1 MKTVKQLQLL
11 SLAVMLL
18 AVSAC
23 QSKPKD
29 GLTDTYTS
37 GVIAIAADESFQPI
51 VQEEVDVF
59 EGLFPLAGI
68 VPRYVTEVEA
78 VNLLLK
84 DSLRLAI
91 TSRRLTPEEVNSFNS
106 RKFFPQEI
114 KIATDG
120 LALITNRENPDTLI
134 TVNEIRSI
142 LTGKVTQ
149 WKEIYPA
156 SRLKDIR
163 LVFDNNLLALQSVS
177 LSYELPRKISQKMYM
192 ERVKLLLS
200 STDLFRLSSVKQE
213 RGTSYPFARTF
224 SIGLNVTF

>member
-1 MKTVKQLQLL
+1 MIIYLF
-11 SLAVMLL
+11 A
-18 AVSAC
+18 
-23 QSKPKD
+23 
-29 GLTDTYTS
+29 YTKY
-37 GVIAIAADESFQPI
+37 

-163 LVFDNNLLALQSVS
+163 LVFDNKNSSTVRFAVDSICKGAPLSDQVKALKTNREVIDFVSKTPDTSRGFSTTQITEVSRLALAHTGHSSASVKFWQMRHRCSRVCAPRMASASAAAS
-177 LSYELPRKISQKMYM
+177 LSDI
-192 ERVKLLLS
+192 LS
-200 STDLFRLSSVKQE
+200 T
-213 RGTSYPFARTF
+213 
-224 SIGLNVTF
+224 

>member
-1 MKTVKQLQLL
+1 M
-11 SLAVMLL
+11 
-18 AVSAC
+18 
-23 QSKPKD
+23 
-29 GLTDTYTS
+29 
-37 GVIAIAADESFQPI
+37 
-51 VQEEVDVF
+51 
-59 EGLFPLAGI
+59 
-68 VPRYVTEVEA
+68 
-78 VNLLLK
+78 
-84 DSLRLAI
+84 
-91 TSRRLTPEEVNSFNS
+91 
-106 RKFFPQEI
+106 
-114 KIATDG
+114 
-120 LALITNRENPDTLI
+120 I